1 MSVTTERL
9 GTPQIRTV
17 ETRTPRRGGWAI
29 LAIAMML
36 AVAAAIL
43 LVWPS
48 QRVTEPAGS
57 TGRVEIA
64 AEQAG
69 QIWTLK
75 AAQAPSFAWQ
85 GSQAGIE
92 SSSLP
97 TGETFRVPSTTSAM
111 AADWAA
117 KAAYGRARQV
127 AFGDTQR

>member
-9 GTPQIRTV
+9 GTPKIRTV

-48 QRVTEPAGS
+48 QRVTESAGS

-75 AAQAPSFAWQ
+75 AAQAPSFAT
-85 GSQAGIE
+85 
-92 SSSLP
+92 P
-97 TGETFRVPSTTSAM
+97 TGEALRVPSTTSAM

-117 KAAYGRARQV
+117 KAAYGRARQA

>member
-9 GTPQIRTV
+9 GTPKIRTV

-48 QRVTEPAGS
+48 QRVTESAGS

-75 AAQAPSFAWQ
+75 AAQAPSFASQ
-85 GSQAGIE
+85 GSPAGVE
-92 SSSLP
+92 SSTP
-97 TGETFRVPSTTSAM
+97 TGEALRVPSTTSAM

-117 KAAYGRARQV
+117 KAAYGRARQA